1 MITHESSQLTF
12 HSEIYDRCVPLN
24 HPYRRMQ
31 ECLDMKR
38 LSAVIEKRYSR
49 IGTTG
54 YAVESAIK
62 MLLLQFVEDLS
73 DREMERGMREN
84 MAFRWFCG
92 FTPEDETP
100 DFTYFTKLRKRIRT
114 KGIAALFN
122 CFQEMLKGKGYI
134 TGTFTFLDASS
145 VISKTHLWKE
155 RDKAITKGEDTL
167 NNQNVAKHASDPDAS
182 FGAKSKKKF
191 WYGYKRHVSV
201 DMRHGFINKVTMTT
215 AKISDNDPC
224 VVKSICPDGGMV
236 FADKL
241 YDTNDVKHVLRKKGC
256 ASGIIQKNN
265 RKTKDFDLD
274 RWRSRVRMPYES
286 TFSRLTKF
294 ARYKGS
300 LKMLFQGF
308 VEAFA
313 FNLRLLAKLVP
324 EGELSP
330 AV

>member
-12 HSEIYDRCVPLN
+12 HSEIYDRCVPLS

-31 ECLDMKR
+31 ECLEMER
-38 LSAVIEKRYSR
+38 LSREIENRYSK

-122 CFQEMLKGKGYI
+122 CFQTMLKEKGYI
-134 TGTFTFLDASS
+134 SGTFTFLDASS

-155 RDKAITKGEDTL
+155 RDRAIAKGEETL
-167 NNQNVAKHASDPDAS
+167 NNQNVSKHTSDPDAS

-201 DMRHGFINKVTMTT
+201 DMKHGLITKVTMTT
-215 AKISDNDPC
+215 ANVSDNDPH

-241 YDTNDVKHVLRKKGC
+241 YDTSDVNNVLRANGC
-256 ASGIIQKNN
+256 ASAIIQKNN
-265 RKTKDFDLD
+265 RKTKNSALD
-274 RWRSRVRMPYES
+274 RWRSSIRMPYEN
-286 TFSRLTKF
+286 TFARLSKF
-294 ARYKGS
+294 ARYRGR

-308 VEAFA
+308 AEAFA
-313 FNLRLLAKLVP
+313 FNLKLMGKLCPV
-324 EGELSP
+324 
-330 AV
+330 A

>member
-1 MITHESSQLTF
+1 MISHESSQLTF
-12 HSEIYDRCVPLN
+12 HSEIYDRCVPGN

-31 ECLDMKR
+31 QCLDMKQ
-38 LSAVIEKRYSR
+38 LSQVIEKRYSKL
-49 IGTTG
+49 GTSG

-114 KGIAALFN
+114 KGIATLFN
-122 CFQEMLKGKGYI
+122 RFREMLKGKGYI
-134 TGTFTFLDASS
+134 TGTFTFMDASS

-155 RDKAITKGEDTL
+155 RDRAIAEGEDTL
-167 NNQNVAKHASDPDAS
+167 NNQNVGKHGSDADAS

-201 DMRHGFINKVTMTT
+201 DMRHGFINKVNMTT
-215 AKISDNDPC
+215 ANVSDNAPS
-224 VVKSICPDGGMV
+224 VVKSICPDGGMI

-241 YDTNDVKHVLRKKGC
+241 YDTNDVKSVLRSKGC

-265 RKTKDFDLD
+265 RKTKNFDLD
-274 RWRSRVRMPYES
+274 RWRSTLRMPYES
-286 TFSRLTKF
+286 TFSCLSKF
-294 ARYKGS
+294 ARYRGR

-313 FNLRLLAKLVP
+313 FNLKLMAKLIS
-324 EGELSP
+324 EGEPSP
-330 AV
+330 VM